1 MKKACVLLA
10 EGFEEVEALTPVDFF
25 RRAGIE
31 VITAGIGGAE
41 IKGSHGIEVRA
52 DVVLSASLK
61 DFDCVVV
68 PGGMPGSKN
77 IAASDLACKLI
88 VRSFESGA
96 LVAAICA
103 APVVVLGPAGL
114 LKGRR
119 FTCYPGMEKDAAGG
133 LFSGERVVIDGNL
146 ITGRAAGCAG
156 EFSLS
161 VIRSLLGKGTGD
173 KVREATLSRP

>member
-52 DVVLSASLK
+52 DVQLSASLK
-61 DFDCVVV
+61 GFDCVVV

-103 APVVVLGPAGL
+103 APVVVLGPVGFS
-114 LKGRR
+114 R
-119 FTCYPGMEKDAAGG
+119 GG
-133 LFSGERVVIDGNL
+133 DLP
-146 ITGRAAGCAG
+146 
-156 EFSLS
+156 
-161 VIRSLLGKGTGD
+161 VIRVWK
-173 KVREATLSRP
+173 RMRPGGFSAGRGS